1 MIGEVRLWF
10 EKTGPL
16 KFTSHLDFLRYFQRV
31 IKMSKIPIWY
41 TQGYNPKMYVAFGLP
56 LSLGMTGKNEFAEIR
71 LTEEISKE
79 EILSK
84 LNKNLAHGFRFTDV
98 TKVKMKLS
106 EVSFASFNAK
116 YFALDK
122 TPNELYNKIEEL
134 LGMPVIE
141 IEKKS
146 KKGVALFDIA
156 PYFKEV
162 KFTLCEDGVDASFM
176 LPAGSGHLSV
186 SPKLIYETIR
196 DYTGFD
202 LSFEIERT
210 GIYNA
215 KKVLFK

>member
-31 IKMSKIPIWY
+31 LKMSKIPIWY

-71 LTEEISKE
+71 LTEEIDKE
-79 EILSK
+79 EILNR
-84 LNKNLAHGFRFTDV
+84 LNKNLAHGFKFTDV
-98 TKVKMKLS
+98 TKVEMKLS
-106 EVSFASFNAK
+106 EINYASFEAK
-116 YFALDK
+116 YFALDN
-122 TPNELYNKIEEL
+122 TPEKLYEKINELCD
-134 LGMPVIE
+134 MPVIE
-141 IEKKS
+141 IEKKT
-146 KKGVALFDIA
+146 KKGVSLFDIA

-162 KFTLCEDGVDASFM
+162 KFTLCEDGVEASFM

-186 SPKLIYETIR
+186 SPKLIFETIR
-196 DYTGFD
+196 DYTGFE

-210 GIYNA
+210 GIYNE

>member
-1 MIGEVRLWF
+1 VIGEVRLWF

-31 IKMSKIPIWY
+31 LKMSKIPIWY

-71 LTEEISKE
+71 LTEEIDKE
-79 EILSK
+79 EVLNR
-84 LNKNLAHGFRFTDV
+84 LNKNLAHGFKFTDV
-98 TKVKMKLS
+98 TKVEMKLS
-106 EVSFASFNAK
+106 EINYASFEAK
-116 YFALDK
+116 YFALDN
-122 TPNELYNKIEEL
+122 TPEKLYEKINELCD
-134 LGMPVIE
+134 MPVIE
-141 IEKKS
+141 IEKKT
-146 KKGVALFDIA
+146 KKGVSLFDIA

-162 KFTLCEDGVDASFM
+162 KFTLCEDGVEASFM

-186 SPKLIYETIR
+186 SPKLIFETIR
-196 DYTGFD
+196 DYTGFE

-210 GIYNA
+210 GIYNE